1 MPVNSS
7 GQERQSYGVIFCLLP
22 AVRQHATGQQPDR
35 PIEMDTM
42 SKEPATNT
50 DENFDITLIG
60 GGMVG
65 LTAAIGLAQSG
76 FNVAVVERAPKGDL
90 TAAEYDGRAS
100 ALAFATCRMLEA
112 LGIWRHM
119 EKFAQPINEIRVS
132 DGPSLLHL
140 HFDHRALGEG
150 PLGNMV
156 ENRHTRIAL
165 FDRLDELENIQLFLG
180 SEIESL
186 ERTAEKT
193 VVSLAGGNKITS
205 KLVLG
210 TDGRNSMV
218 RRSANIPVSVFD
230 YKQHGIVCS
239 IEHEISHE
247 GIAHERFLPAG
258 PFAILPLT
266 GNRSSLVWT
275 EKAHLVKTIMALPER
290 SFAAEIQ
297 RRTGDFLGKVKPV
310 GGRWAYPLSLQYSDA
325 YTDTRMAILGDAAHG
340 IHPIAGQGLNLGL
353 RDVAALIEVLTD
365 SANVGLDIGSEQVLD
380 GYAGWRHADNAA
392 LISVTDLLNRL
403 FSNDVTPVRAA
414 RDIGLAVVNEIPP
427 LKNFFMSHA
436 RGTVGELPKLLRGEA
451 L

>member
-1 MPVNSS
+1 
-7 GQERQSYGVIFCLLP
+7 
-22 AVRQHATGQQPDR
+22 
-35 PIEMDTM
+35 M
-42 SKEPATNT
+42 SKSSAKNKQI
-50 DENFDITLIG
+50 NCDITVIG

-76 FNVAVVERAPKGDL
+76 FDVAVVDRAPKGDL
-90 TAAEYDGRAS
+90 TAVAYDGRAS

-132 DGPSLLHL
+132 DGPSLMHL
-140 HFDHRALGEG
+140 HFDHRSLGEG

-165 FDRLDELENIQLFLG
+165 FDRVEELENIQLFLG
-180 SEIESL
+180 TEIENM
-186 ERTAEKT
+186 ERTPEET
-193 VVSLAGGNKITS
+193 IVSLADGTQIAS
-205 KLVLG
+205 RLMLG

-218 RRSANIPVSVFD
+218 RRSANIPVSTFD

-239 IEHEISHE
+239 IEHEIGHG
-247 GIAHERFLPAG
+247 GIAHERFLAAG

-275 EKAHLVKTIMALPER
+275 EKSHLVKTIMALPER
-290 SFAAEIQ
+290 SFAAEVQ

-310 GGRWAYPLSLQYSDA
+310 GGRWAYPLSLQYADN
-325 YTDTRMAILGDAAHG
+325 YTDIRMAILGDAAHG

-353 RDVAALIEVLTD
+353 RDVAALVEVMTEN
-365 SANVGLDIGSEQVLD
+365 AAVGLDIGSEQVLD
-380 GYAGWRHADNAA
+380 AYSVWRHADNAA
-392 LISVTDLLNRL
+392 LIGVTDILNRL
-403 FSNDVTPVRAA
+403 FSNDVAPVRAA

-436 RGTVGELPKLLRGEA
+436 RGTVGELPKLLRGET

>member
-1 MPVNSS
+1 MSNK
-7 GQERQSYGVIFCLLP
+7 P
-22 AVRQHATGQQPDR
+22 A
-35 PIEMDTM
+35 
-42 SKEPATNT
+42 KNT
-50 DENFDITLIG
+50 QISCDVTVIG

-76 FNVAVVERAPKGDL
+76 FDVAVVDRAPKGDL
-90 TAAEYDGRAS
+90 TAVAYDGRAS

-132 DGPSLLHL
+132 DGPSLMHL
-140 HFDHRALGEG
+140 HFDHKALGEG

-165 FDRLDELENIQLFLG
+165 FDRVSELDNIHLFLG
-180 SEIESL
+180 TEIENM
-186 ERTAEKT
+186 ERTADKT
-193 VVSLAGGNKITS
+193 VVSLADGHQITS
-205 KLVLG
+205 RLLLG

-218 RRSANIPVSVFD
+218 RRDAGIPVSVFD
-230 YKQHGIVCS
+230 YKQQGIVCS
-239 IEHEISHE
+239 IEHELCHE

-275 EKAHLVKTIMALPER
+275 EKAHLVKTIMTLPER
-290 SFAAEIQ
+290 SFAAEVQ

-310 GGRWAYPLSLQYSDA
+310 GGRWAYPLSLQYADN

-353 RDVAALIEVLTD
+353 RDVAALVEVITENA
-365 SANVGLDIGSEQVLD
+365 SVGLDIGSEQVLD
-380 GYAGWRHADNAA
+380 SYSVWRHADNAA
-392 LISVTDLLNRL
+392 LIGVTDILNRL
-403 FSNDVTPVRAA
+403 FSNDVAPVRAA

>member
-1 MPVNSS
+1 MSNN
-7 GQERQSYGVIFCLLP
+7 P
-22 AVRQHATGQQPDR
+22 AKN
-35 PIEMDTM
+35 DT
-42 SKEPATNT
+42 KNVDVT
-50 DENFDITLIG
+50 IIG

-76 FNVAVVERAPKGDL
+76 FDVAVIERAPKGDL
-90 TAAEYDGRAS
+90 TAAAYDGRAS

-119 EKFAQPINEIRVS
+119 EKFAQPIKEIRVS

-140 HFDHRALGEG
+140 HFDHKALGEG

-165 FDRLDELENIQLFLG
+165 FDRVTELENIHLFQG
-180 SEIESL
+180 EDVDTMDRS
-186 ERTAEKT
+186 ADKT
-193 VVSLAGGNKITS
+193 VVALASGTQIQS
-205 KLVLG
+205 KLLLG
-210 TDGRNSMV
+210 TDGRGSMV

-239 IEHEISHE
+239 IEHELSHE

-275 EKAHLVKTIMALPER
+275 EKAHLVETIMALPDR

-297 RRTGDFLGKVKPV
+297 RRAGDFLGKVTPV
-310 GGRWAYPLSLQYSDA
+310 GGRWAYPLTLQYADT

-353 RDVAALIEVLTD
+353 RDVAALVEVISD
-365 SANVGLDIGSEQVLD
+365 SAEVGLDIGSPQVLD

-392 LISVTDLLNRL
+392 LIGVTDVLNRL
-403 FSNDVTPVRAA
+403 FSNDIAPVRAA

-436 RGTVGELPKLLRGEA
+436 RGTVGELPRLLRGEA